1 MISGLTTLPIGIIRV
16 ARRLCSAPILVLGPL
31 QKISFSLP
39 IIVCFLGEHGGL
51 YVMLICR
58 PRRLRL
64 CSN

>member
-31 QKISFSLP
+31 QKKFVWP